1 MRKEIN
7 YVLFYYSKDDL
18 MNFNES
24 YYYMENLIMSQ
35 DFSGISKDFTAML
48 YLTGK
53 ESGYIYISYING
65 IKKIEPVKHDS
76 ANIYLTMT
84 LDVFEQLING
94 QLDVLRAFTT
104 GKIQAK
110 GNVILALAI
119 YNSFI

>member
-1 MRKEIN
+1 
-7 YVLFYYSKDDL
+7 

-76 ANIYLTMT
+76 ANI
-84 LDVFEQLING
+84 
-94 QLDVLRAFTT
+94 
-104 GKIQAK
+104 
-110 GNVILALAI
+110 
-119 YNSFI
+119 

>member
-1 MRKEIN
+1 
-7 YVLFYYSKDDL
+7 

-65 IKKIEPVKHDS
+65 IKKIEPIKHDS